1 MAVIGVKSI
10 TGITSITN
18 AAGGA
23 DVLTFHSNNT
33 TERVR
38 ITAAG
43 RIGIGTDNP
52 GSEIHIVANAPVL
65 KVTPTNWQSG
75 LRIDVLGLGNNPS
88 NNQLFRVQKDGTTK
102 LQLNEDGDLVITGYD
117 NAEL

>member
-38 ITAAG
+38 IDSNGYLSFAGDTNTYIWHPSADQLAITRAGGSFPMIRFGSGGGGGTIAIGNTTANLV
-43 RIGIGTDNP
+43 TN
-52 GSEIHIVANAPVL
+52 SEILSVRGYSSFKSV
-65 KVTPTNWQSG
+65 
-75 LRIDVLGLGNNPS
+75 NN
-88 NNQLFRVQKDGTTK
+88 N
-102 LQLNEDGDLVITGYD
+102 
-117 NAEL
+117 